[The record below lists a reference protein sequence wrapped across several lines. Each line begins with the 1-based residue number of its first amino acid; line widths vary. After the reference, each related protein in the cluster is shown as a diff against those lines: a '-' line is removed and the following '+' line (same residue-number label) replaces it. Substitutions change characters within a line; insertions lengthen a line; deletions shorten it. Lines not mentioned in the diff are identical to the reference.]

1 VDGLK
6 SPAGWLPVHR
16 DQLRAQR
23 KYGITLLF
31 TITIWIGGHK
41 VMTSKALYCWNWRTS
56 HGHSSHVYC
65 KTISETMQDGDTFT
79 NTDLSNRNNY
89 SDLEGHSHIAI
100 LFKWEFVRNTMR
112 VTQRVA
118 RFSRQQPNLL
128 LLGLHIYKILLF
140 FFWTK
145 YTSEKVCCRCCCCCD
160 RNWWYTRILSDCN
173 AFKAFLVRHPVV

>member
-1 VDGLK
+1 
-6 SPAGWLPVHR
+6 
-16 DQLRAQR
+16 
-23 KYGITLLF
+23 
-31 TITIWIGGHK
+31 
-41 VMTSKALYCWNWRTS
+41 
-56 HGHSSHVYC
+56 
-65 KTISETMQDGDTFT
+65 MQDGDTFT

-140 FFWTK
+140 FSGQNIQVRRCVVVVVVAVIGIDDIHVFCRIAMLLRRFW
-145 YTSEKVCCRCCCCCD
+145 
-160 RNWWYTRILSDCN
+160 
-173 AFKAFLVRHPVV
+173 